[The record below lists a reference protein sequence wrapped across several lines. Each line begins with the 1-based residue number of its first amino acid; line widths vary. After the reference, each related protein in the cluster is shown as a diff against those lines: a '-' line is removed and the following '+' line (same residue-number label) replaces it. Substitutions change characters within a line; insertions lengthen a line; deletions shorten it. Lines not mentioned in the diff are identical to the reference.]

1 MDLQPRPFHRMNLP
15 LYRAAGHMQ
24 RTAAVS
30 CTCLRAQAC
39 SERMWAKKSGRRR
52 RIRRAADPIWGSNGR
67 AEEEKKKRRR
77 KQTIKK
83 DEPISLEHGK
93 EIERALRGTEWE
105 NNIAMRVHT
114 VLEDYMKFHAF
125 FETPEEYVFW
135 HKYFLI
141 ENPELNKLDPR
152 TVSYRALILAL
163 RKLEPDLGEA
173 ESNRVQL
180 EMLKQKQRQI
190 DLQKHVFQGQVVAHY
205 SSIAEL
211 LKLPDTLI
219 EMLREKKKTV
229 IEQVEMDRVDM
240 EEVLKIMITNAM
252 KKGHDRLKDV
262 VIEGKKKMDIQETNK
277 EVAMYVWGSRNRKNF
292 KYVPV
297 RLLHI

>member
-1 MDLQPRPFHRMNLP
+1 MQLDTCNEQQQFHAHACVLKHVQKECGPRK
-15 LYRAAGHMQ
+15 
-24 RTAAVS
+24 
-30 CTCLRAQAC
+30 
-39 SERMWAKKSGRRR
+39 EEK
-52 RIRRAADPIWGSNGR
+52 
-67 AEEEKKKRRR
+67 EEELEEQQIRFGDPMEEQKKKKKKRRR

-240 EEVLKIMITNAM
+240 EEVLKIMIKNAM

-262 VIEGKKKMDIQETNK
+262 AIEGKMMDIQETNK